1 MTEEKALLAK
11 TKKAVIASEAK
22 QSMDSNCMDCHVASL
37 LAMTGKKALLAMTGK
52 KALLAMTGKKRLLAM
67 TGKKARLAVTKKAVI
82 ASEARQSMTPA
93 VIVMTQSSDL
103 NS

>member
-22 QSMDSNCMDCHVASL
+22 QSMDSNCMDCHVAS
-37 LAMTGKKALLAMTGK
+37 LLAMTGK